1 MKSVDRHP
9 AGPSPDKIPNAWP
22 LSLPPVLG
30 LAAGSF
36 MISFSAVFVKL
47 AHVGPMGSAFY
58 RVFFGGMALLAIA
71 LVSRSKFTR
80 SSWALQAGCGL
91 VFALDLAFWHTSIH
105 SIGPGLSTVLANFQV
120 FVLAGIGVFFFGE
133 RVTGRFLLSIVLALA
148 GILLL
153 VGPGWAKVSTA
164 WKLGVF
170 FGLATALAYSLYLL
184 LLRRL
189 QSVDGLGELI
199 WNLAL
204 VSLWTALFLIPVVLM
219 SSESLLIPDNASLAA
234 LVAYGLVGQVAGW
247 MLISRNLPRVR
258 VSTAGLVIL
267 LQPTL
272 AFAWDMLLFG
282 RPTTALDLAGASLAI
297 GAIYLGVTRRTP
309 PGKPG
314 TPPKDPI

>member
-1 MKSVDRHP
+1 VDRPP
-9 AGPSPDKIPNAWP
+9 AGPSPGKIPTF
-22 LSLPPVLG
+22 LHRVVPPVVG
-30 LAAGSF
+30 LAAGSV

-47 AHVGPMGSAFY
+47 ANVGPMGSAFY
-58 RVFFGGMALLAIA
+58 RVFFGGTALLAIA
-71 LVSRSKFTR
+71 LVSRCKLSR

-91 VFALDLAFWHTSIH
+91 VFALDLSFWHTSIH
-105 SIGPGLSTVLANFQV
+105 GIGPGLATVLANFQV

-133 RVTGRFLLSIVLALA
+133 RVTGRFLLSILLALV
-148 GILLL
+148 GIVLL
-153 VGPGWAKVSTA
+153 VGPGWANVSAA

-204 VSLWTALFLIPVVLM
+204 VSLWTALFLLPVVFV
-219 SSESLLIPDNASLAA
+219 SGESLLIPDSSSLTA

-258 VSTAGLVIL
+258 VGTAGLVIL

-282 RPTTALDLAGASLAI
+282 RPTTAQDLAGAALAI

-314 TPPKDPI
+314 FTLKDPT